1 MYRVQCTVSKENTV
15 HCSLYVW
22 RVESREYSTVYNVHY
37 TMYNVHCTM
46 PRESAVFQ
54 AYLEEILHLKE
65 VKCTEL
71 TQQLLQWDEQAEK
84 EKALSDSIIVELQGQ
99 LAEQQFRNRMLQDQ
113 MDRGQSNGLQE
124 MEPVLSR

>member
-1 MYRVQCTVSKENTV
+1 MQCLKRTLYIVVYMYGESRVQCSVQCT
-15 HCSLYVW
+15 L
-22 RVESREYSTVYNVHY
+22 YNVQC
-37 TMYNVHCTM
+37 TMYCTM